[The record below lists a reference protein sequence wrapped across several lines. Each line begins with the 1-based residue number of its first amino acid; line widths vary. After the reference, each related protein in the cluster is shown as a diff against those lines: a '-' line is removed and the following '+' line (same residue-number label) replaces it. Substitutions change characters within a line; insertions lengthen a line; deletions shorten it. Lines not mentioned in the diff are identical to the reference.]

1 MKKLLYIAPHLSTG
15 GLPQYL
21 YKKIDT
27 LKDEFDIYV
36 VEWSDCT
43 GGVLTVTKN
52 KITQLVIADKFYT
65 LYEDKQQIIDII
77 NNIQPDIIHLEEIP
91 EFFMDDNIT
100 KQIYNQNRKYKIVET
115 SHDSS
120 FNVNNKKFFPD
131 KFMFVSEWQINQYKD
146 LDIPKVLVEYPIE
159 YIERPNREEALKSL
173 GLDPNKKHILHVG
186 LYTSRKNQS
195 EFFEY
200 ARQFPEYE
208 FHSLGN
214 RADNFREYWEP
225 LSENQPPNLEW
236 WNERTDVDKYYQSM
250 DLFLFTSRGNENDK
264 ETMPLVIREAISHQM
279 PILIYNLP
287 VYLNYF
293 DKYPN
298 VEYLEFD
305 NFDKNVEKI
314 KNILNP
320 IENPIDY
327 SKEAYVVCT
336 YPVTDAITRITKKC
350 IESLKKSGRKII
362 ISSHAPV
369 PKELQEMVDY
379 VIYDAN
385 NFLVSHTFYSTAW
398 GKTNNYDYHINLKG
412 EGNDRYHGGVCYT
425 SFYNGAM
432 LGKYFN
438 HEKLYFVNY
447 DYILKDEEYIDHIS
461 HILDKKDNYFGL
473 NPSVEGP
480 CINTYFFAAKASVM
494 LDRLKE
500 IKNEQEYTQ
509 CMIDCGAG
517 SNGIENMYYFLWK
530 DYHNNYFETQEQ
542 FHSDIKKYFHFEDFS
557 MVEYYTILPTNVP
570 NYFCPWVTISN
581 NTESK
586 LIYYTVI
593 RNGELIIDR
602 QLLAEGKY
610 EFWDMVYYDM
620 DDNIIVTFD
629 VKDSINGDDVIKH
642 TFNLNRD
649 YFENKITNNGS
660 FTWKSSLQ
668 PYTKNNK
675 IKLLHLVTEPETNE
689 KEKRSIE
696 NLKSFCEHTDIEYD
710 MRVNK
715 IWKELPPSD
724 TCNRPQD
731 IDWKPQSIGNGFGKL
746 TPGHYGCY
754 LAHKNAIIDDE
765 NKNYDFI
772 LVFEGD
778 TIIDSDFTELYNS
791 LFRFNRIANENNL
804 DLIGFGNPKETTN
817 IRGIQI
823 EDIHCDV
830 VPFVPAQSYL
840 IPQSKLNNWKNKL
853 NNEKWEAWDL
863 WIMNIGQMKSGIS
876 DKVYTKHLPGFSLV
890 DQIEKN
896 KFNDNPLIFVD

>member
-52 KITQLVIADKFYT
+52 KITQLVVNDKFYT

-425 SFYNGAM
+425 NFYNGAM

-480 CINTYFFAAKASVM
+480 CIITYFFAAKASVM

-517 SNGIENMYYFLWK
+517 SNGLENMYYFLWK

-557 MVEYYTILPTNVP
+557 VVEYYTILPTNVP

-593 RNGELIIDR
+593 KNGELIINR
-602 QLLAEGKY
+602 QLLVEGKY

-629 VKDSINGDDVIKH
+629 VKDSINGDDVVKH

-649 YFENKITNNGS
+649 YFENKIANNGS

-696 NLKSFCEHTDIEYD
+696 NLKSFCEHTGIKYD

-715 IWKELPPSD
+715 IWKELPPSGN
-724 TCNRPQD
+724 CNRPQD

-754 LAHKNAIIDDE
+754 LAHKSAITDLD
-765 NKNYDFI
+765 NQNYDFV

-778 TIIDSDFTELYNS
+778 TIIDSDFNELYES
-791 LFRFNRIANENNL
+791 LFRFNRIANEQGL
-804 DLIGFGNPKETTN
+804 DLVGFGNPKETTN
-817 IRGIQI
+817 INGPQI
-823 EDIHCDV
+823 EDVYCDV
-830 VPFVPAQSYL
+830 IPFVPAQSYL